1 MDENSKSE
9 IMAGLN
15 VFFPRL
21 ANNDVYIEGDVVSDK
36 VMTFQRTKSSV
47 DVQYSKDLTI
57 EQEVHIQRLVEAFGD
72 ILTDVLKKAL

>member
-1 MDENSKSE
+1 M
-9 IMAGLN
+9 
-15 VFFPRL
+15 
-21 ANNDVYIEGDVVSDK
+21 SDK

-47 DVQYSKDLTI
+47 DVQYSKDLTK

>member
-1 MDENSKSE
+1 M
-9 IMAGLN
+9 
-15 VFFPRL
+15 
-21 ANNDVYIEGDVVSDK
+21 SDK